1 MISSLGPRE
10 QQFLANLERIAAR
23 QNLAQR
29 RVSTGLRVSQ
39 VSDDPDQIS
48 TLLTARAH
56 LAATQQV
63 QTNLGR
69 VKAEVDTADQVLQQA
84 ISLFEHIR
92 TVGAQGNSATQTA
105 QTRASLAQEAG
116 STLEQLVGIAGTSVE
131 GRHIFSGDSDQA
143 SPYAIDL
150 TQTRPVSAYQGAAA
164 TRQAQHPNG
173 TTFAV
178 AHTAQEIFDSADPAT
193 NVFQTAN
200 ALRVALAA
208 NDDAAIAAA
217 VGALTA
223 AGEYLNSQAAFY
235 GATHNR
241 IAEALD
247 YGSAFQIQLQTQ
259 ISALTDADL
268 TEAIVDMNQANTQ
281 QQAALQSWARLPRTT
296 LFDFLG

>member
-10 QQFLANLERIAAR
+10 QQFLANLEKIEDR
-23 QNLAQR
+23 QTLAQR
-29 RVSTGLRVSQ
+29 RISTGLRVSQ

-56 LAATQQV
+56 LAANQQI

-69 VKAEVDTADQVLQQA
+69 VKAEVDSADQVLQQA
-84 ISLFEHIR
+84 ITLFEHIR
-92 TVGAQGNSATQTA
+92 TIGAQGNSATQTA
-105 QTRASLAQEAG
+105 QTRASLAQEVG
-116 STLEQLVGIAGTSVE
+116 STLEQLVGLAGTSVE
-131 GRHIFSGDSDQA
+131 GRFIFSGDSDQTV
-143 SPYAIDL
+143 PYTIDL
-150 TQTRPVSAYQGAAA
+150 TQPSPLSAYQGTAA

-173 TTFAV
+173 TTFAL
-178 AHTAQEIFDSADPAT
+178 AHTAQEIFDSTDPAT

-208 NDDAAIAAA
+208 NDDAAIALA
-217 VGALTA
+217 VDGLTA

-235 GATHNR
+235 GTTQNK

-247 YGSAFQIQLQTQ
+247 YGNAFQVQLQTQ
-259 ISALTDADL
+259 ISSLVDADL
-268 TEAIVDMNQANTQ
+268 TEAIVDLNQANTQ
-281 QQAALQSWARLPRTT
+281 QQAALESWARLPRTT